1 MVRKLQIDLD
11 GVVVKASLLADAAPK
26 TVQALAEVSPLTG
39 ISHHARW
46 SGPAFNLITKL
57 ERLQGLPPENVRH
70 LLPPGTIVWI
80 PQNSEILVAY
90 GDVRLCNSPG
100 QELFGS
106 VIGEVAEDHLDQ
118 LAAKAHTLRLEGEK
132 RISIRVL

>member
-1 MVRKLQIDLD
+1 VSRKLQIDLE
-11 GVVVKASLLADAAPK
+11 GVVVTAPLLEAQAPK
-26 TVQALAEVSPLTG
+26 TVEALAAASPLSG

-46 SGPAFNLITKL
+46 SGPAFNLITKV

-70 LLPPGTIVWI
+70 LLAPGMIVWI
-80 PQNSEILVAY
+80 PQNSEMLVAY

-106 VIGEVAEDHLDQ
+106 VIGELAEGDLDR

-132 RISIRVL
+132 PISIRVL